1 MSHFVGK
8 LISIVDTKSVRYVG
22 ILGSISAETS
32 SLVLNNVKI
41 YGTESR
47 VDEND
52 SKNRVLPES
61 GRRDSIVFKGSDVED
76 LQVIETDPLDAV
88 SSDSEPKSAST
99 DRHHSTTTPNKT
111 SKEYSGR
118 SDKRKGHKQSVS
130 IMMNQLN
137 FKTLRCA
144 MRSYTVVAFLL
155 NKY

>member
-52 SKNRVLPES
+52 TKNRVLPES
-61 GRRDSIVFKGSDVED
+61 GRRSSVVFKGSDVED
-76 LQVIETDPLDAV
+76 LQVIETDHLDAISDADPQSA
-88 SSDSEPKSAST
+88 SSD
-99 DRHHSTTTPNKT
+99 HQSTTNKNN
-111 SKEYSGR
+111 KQQSGR
-118 SDKRKGHKQSVS
+118 SDKRKDHKRSVS

-137 FKTLRCA
+137 FKL
-144 MRSYTVVAFLL
+144 
-155 NKY
+155 

>member
-52 SKNRVLPES
+52 TNNRVLPES
-61 GRRDSIVFKGSDVED
+61 GRRSSVVFKGSDVED
-76 LQVIETDPLDAV
+76 LQVIETDHLDAISADADPQSA
-88 SSDSEPKSAST
+88 SSD
-99 DRHHSTTTPNKT
+99 HQSTTNKNN
-111 SKEYSGR
+111 KQQSGR
-118 SDKRKGHKQSVS
+118 SDKRKNHMRSVS

-137 FKTLRCA
+137 FKL
-144 MRSYTVVAFLL
+144 
-155 NKY
+155 